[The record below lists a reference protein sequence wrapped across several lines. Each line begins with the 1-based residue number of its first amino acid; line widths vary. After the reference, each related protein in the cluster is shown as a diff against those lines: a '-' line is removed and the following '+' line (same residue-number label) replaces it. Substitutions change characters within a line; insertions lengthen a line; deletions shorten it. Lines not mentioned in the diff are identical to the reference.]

1 MTQAAH
7 NQPSNCHTQRAIRW
21 KRLWALASL
30 GLALALFSV
39 ISLPA
44 YAQRKV
50 PLLFGENKNEKGEL
64 IPVADHFLKML
75 SALEKDLD
83 VQFQLQIYPW
93 NRAVKLANDDG
104 RLIFG
109 MSLTPEREPIFSFSE
124 PVLFQNL
131 WLVTR
136 ADHEFPFESLA
147 DLKGKVI
154 GVVRGSRYG
163 GEFDLQKNRLFK
175 IDDDIDASSARL
187 KKLLNQ
193 RIDALTYASPI
204 SDPKEVE
211 KLINDIV
218 LHESGETTKPAEK
231 RFSVLPIPLLQ
242 DGLRFAVLRGKD
254 DALLLA
260 INRSLRKLQ
269 SKNTATRNK
278 LNRAR

>member
-1 MTQAAH
+1 MFV
-7 NQPSNCHTQRAIRW
+7 
-21 KRLWALASL
+21 
-30 GLALALFSV
+30 LFSLF
-39 ISLPA
+39 SQAA

-50 PLLFGENKNEKGEL
+50 PLLFGENKNAKGEL
-64 IPVADHFLKML
+64 VPVADHFLKIL
-75 SALEKDLD
+75 SALEKELD

-93 NRAVKLANDDG
+93 NRAVKLASDDG

-109 MSLTPEREPIFSFSE
+109 MSLTPERESVFSFSE

-136 ADHEFPFESLA
+136 ADHEFPFETLA
-147 DLKGKVI
+147 DLKGKVV

-204 SDPKEVE
+204 SDPKELE
-211 KLINDIV
+211 KLINELP
-218 LHESGETTKPAEK
+218 LHESGEITRTTER
-231 RFSVLPIPLLQ
+231 RFSVLPVPLLQ

-254 DALLLA
+254 DALLQA

-269 SKNTATRNK
+269 SKSAATRNK

>member
-1 MTQAAH
+1 MKQAAPIQLCQH
-7 NQPSNCHTQRAIRW
+7 RPQRAPRW
-21 KRLWALASL
+21 VRLVACASFIFV
-30 GLALALFSV
+30 LFSLF
-39 ISLPA
+39 SQAA

-50 PLLFGENKNEKGEL
+50 PLLFGENKNAKGEL
-64 IPVADHFLKML
+64 VPVADHFLKIL
-75 SALEKDLD
+75 SALEKELD

-93 NRAVKLANDDG
+93 NRAVKLASDDG

-109 MSLTPEREPIFSFSE
+109 MSLTPERESVFSFSE

-136 ADHEFPFESLA
+136 ADHEFPFETLA
-147 DLKGKVI
+147 DLKGKVV

-204 SDPKEVE
+204 SDPKELE
-211 KLINDIV
+211 KLINELP
-218 LHESGETTKPAEK
+218 LHESGETPKSSER
-231 RFSVLPIPLLQ
+231 RFSVLPVPLLQ

-254 DALLLA
+254 DALLQA

-269 SKNTATRNK
+269 SKSAATRNK